1 MGRVRKATVIGYDQ
15 VHQLIMNGIKFCNWI
30 VNVLFCIN

>member
-1 MGRVRKATVIGYDQ
+1 MGKVRKAIVVDYDQ

-30 VNVLFCIN
+30 ANVLFCTN